1 VPASPARPRGLA
13 ASLKLAVFPAP
24 PFHVL
29 FESRPGAP
37 VLPRRLARRRRQSA
51 RRPEPAL
58 HVILIAVIVAFV
70 KSGPLPLADKTAL
83 VLRID
88 GTIGEQKSGNLRSTA
103 LDQVRGEAVQK
114 VQLRDILNALDA
126 AAEDPKIS
134 SLVVVLDE
142 MRPTGFSTLREIAA
156 AIDRFKASGKK
167 VVAWGSGYDQRQYY
181 VAAHAD
187 EVYLHPLGMV
197 YIAGF
202 GSLRN
207 YYKDALDKLGVTVN
221 VVRVGT
227 FKSAVEPFI
236 ANEPSAPA
244 LEADKAPLRRPL
256 EDVRRRGREGE
267 EAPAGSIMRGIDEA
281 PQRLAAVGGDAA
293 KFALAEKLVDAL
305 KTRDEL
311 RALMIARGAK
321 DDDENTFR
329 QISFDDYLGHVRP
342 RVTGDA
348 IGVVVAEGEIV
359 DGQAPAGT
367 IGGLS
372 TANLIKKAR
381 DNKDVKALVLR
392 VDSPGGSVFGS
403 ELVRRELE
411 VTRAAGKPVVVS
423 MGNTA
428 ASGGYWISTASDEIV
443 ADAATITGSIGVFAL
458 LPTADQTLAKLG
470 VHPAGVATT
479 WLRNADDPRLPLDP
493 RLADLI
499 QKSVDH
505 TYLEFTTKV
514 ARARKTTPTRSTR
527 SRRGACGRG
536 AGQGARPGRH
546 DRPVRR
552 RGPLG
557 GDARQARRQAAHRLH
572 RARSGQVRA
581 AREHAQRQ
589 VASLV
594 GAEIDARIGAAVGVA
609 PQLVRGAA
617 RDLGWVAEIAERRKP
632 FAAVVHCLCG
642 DAN

>member
-1 VPASPARPRGLA
+1 MSSSNPGVVRRFFRGA
-13 ASLKLAVFPAP
+13 WRVVDVSRRAVLNL
-24 PFHVL
+24 L
-29 FESRPGAP
+29 F
-37 VLPRRLARRRRQSA
+37 LI
-51 RRPEPAL
+51 
-58 HVILIAVIVAFV
+58 ILIAVIVAFV

-88 GTIGEQKSGNLRSTA
+88 GTIGEQKTGNLRSTA

-197 YIAGF
+197 YISGF

-236 ANEPSAPA
+236 ANEPSPAA
-244 LEADKAPLRRPL
+244 LEADKLLYGGLWKTYVDAVEKERKL
-256 EDVRRRGREGE
+256 
-267 EAPAGSIMRGIDEA
+267 PAGSLMRGIDEA

-342 RVTGDA
+342 RFTGDA

-428 ASGGYWISTASDEIV
+428 ASGGYWIATASDEIV

-458 LPTADQTLAKLG
+458 LPTADKTLAKLG

-505 TYLEFTTKV
+505 TYLDFTTKV
-514 ARARKTTPTRSTR
+514 AAARKTTSDKIDAVAQGRVWTGAQAKE
-527 SRRGACGRG
+527 RGLVDTI
-536 AGQGARPGRH
+536 GQF
-546 DRPVRR
+546 
-552 RGPLG
+552 
-557 GDARQARRQAAHRLH
+557 GDAVRSAAT
-572 RARSGQVRA
+572 RAKLGDKPRIVYIERDPGKF
-581 AREHAQRQ
+581 AQLVSMLNGQ
-589 VASLV
+589 VASLI

-609 PQLVRGAA
+609 PQLFRGAA
-617 RDLGWVAEIAERRKP
+617 RDLGWVADIAERRKP
-632 FAAVVHCLCG
+632 FTAVVHCLCG
-642 DAN
+642 ELN

>member
-1 VPASPARPRGLA
+1 MSSSNPGVVRRFFRGA
-13 ASLKLAVFPAP
+13 WRVVDVSRRV
-24 PFHVL
+24 VL
-29 FESRPGAP
+29 NLLF
-37 VLPRRLARRRRQSA
+37 LI
-51 RRPEPAL
+51 
-58 HVILIAVIVAFV
+58 ILIALIIAFV

-88 GTIGEQKSGNLRSTA
+88 GTIGEQKTGNLRSTA

-197 YIAGF
+197 YISGF

-236 ANEPSAPA
+236 ANEPSPAA
-244 LEADKAPLRRPL
+244 LEADKLLYGDLWKTYVDAVEKERKL
-256 EDVRRRGREGE
+256 
-267 EAPAGSIMRGIDEA
+267 PAGSLMRGIDEA

-311 RALMIARGAK
+311 RALMIERGAK

-428 ASGGYWISTASDEIV
+428 ASGGYWIATASDEIV

-458 LPTADQTLAKLG
+458 LPTADKTLAKLG

-505 TYLEFTTKV
+505 TYLDFTTKV
-514 ARARKTTPTRSTR
+514 AAARKTTSDKIDAVAQGRVWTGAQAKE
-527 SRRGACGRG
+527 RGLVDTI
-536 AGQGARPGRH
+536 GQF
-546 DRPVRR
+546 
-552 RGPLG
+552 
-557 GDARQARRQAAHRLH
+557 GDAVRSAAT
-572 RARSGQVRA
+572 RAKLGDKPRIVYIERDPGKF
-581 AREHAQRQ
+581 AQLVSMLNGQ
-589 VASLV
+589 VASLI
-594 GAEIDARIGAAVGVA
+594 GAEIDARIGAVVGVA

-642 DAN
+642 ELN

>member
-1 VPASPARPRGLA
+1 MSSSNPGPVRRFFRGA
-13 ASLKLAVFPAP
+13 WRVVDVSRRV
-24 PFHVL
+24 VL
-29 FESRPGAP
+29 NLLFLLI
-37 VLPRRLARRRRQSA
+37 V
-51 RRPEPAL
+51 
-58 HVILIAVIVAFV
+58 IAVIVAFAR
-70 KSGPLPLADKTAL
+70 SGAVPLADKTAL

-114 VQLRDILNALDA
+114 VQLRDILSALDA

-142 MRPTGFSTLREIAA
+142 MRPTGFSTLREMAA

-236 ANEPSAPA
+236 ANKPSAPA
-244 LEADKAPLRRPL
+244 LEADKFLFGGLWKTYVDAVEKERKL
-256 EDVRRRGREGE
+256 
-267 EAPAGSIMRGIDEA
+267 PAGSIMRGIDEA
-281 PQRLAAVGGDAA
+281 PERLAAVGGDDA

-329 QISFDDYLGHVRP
+329 QVSFDDYLGHVRQ

-392 VDSPGGSVFGS
+392 VDSPGGSVLGS

-443 ADAATITGSIGVFAL
+443 ADAATLTGSIGVFAL

-479 WLRNADDPRLPLDP
+479 WRYNADDPRLPLDP
-493 RLADLI
+493 RLAELI

-505 TYLEFTTKV
+505 TYLDFTTKV
-514 ARARKTTPTRSTR
+514 AAARKTTPEKIDAVAQGRVWTGVQAKE
-527 SRRGACGRG
+527 RGLVDTI
-536 AGQGARPGRH
+536 GQF
-546 DRPVRR
+546 
-552 RGPLG
+552 
-557 GDARQARRQAAHRLH
+557 GDAVRSAAT
-572 RARSGQVRA
+572 RAKLGDKPRILYIERDPGKF
-581 AREHAQRQ
+581 AQLVSMLNAK
-589 VASLV
+589 VANLV
-594 GAEIDARIGAAVGVA
+594 GAEIDARIGATVGVA

-642 DAN
+642 EPN

>member
-1 VPASPARPRGLA
+1 MSSSNPGPVRRFFRGA
-13 ASLKLAVFPAP
+13 WRVVDVSRRV
-24 PFHVL
+24 VL
-29 FESRPGAP
+29 NLLFM
-37 VLPRRLARRRRQSA
+37 
-51 RRPEPAL
+51 
-58 HVILIAVIVAFV
+58 VILIAVIVAFA

-126 AAEDPKIS
+126 AGQDPKIS

-142 MRPTGFSTLREIAA
+142 MRPTGFATLREIAA

-167 VVAWGSGYDQRQYY
+167 VVAWGSSYDQRQYY

-244 LEADKAPLRRPL
+244 LEADKLLFGGLWKTYVDAVEKERKL
-256 EDVRRRGREGE
+256 
-267 EAPAGSIMRGIDEA
+267 AAGSIMRGIDEA
-281 PQRLAAVGGDAA
+281 PQRLAAAGGDAA

-311 RALMIARGAK
+311 RTLMIARGTK

-329 QISFDDYLGHVRP
+329 QIVFDDYLAHVRP

-348 IGVVVAEGEIV
+348 VGVVVAEGEIV

-493 RLADLI
+493 RLADLV

-505 TYLEFTTKV
+505 TYREFTTKV
-514 ARARKTTPTRSTR
+514 AAARKTTADKIDAVAQGRVWTGAQAKERGLVDTIGQFGDAVRSAATRAKLGDKPR
-527 SRRGACGRG
+527 IVYIERD
-536 AGQGARPGRH
+536 PGRF
-546 DRPVRR
+546 
-552 RGPLG
+552 
-557 GDARQARRQAAHRLH
+557 
-572 RARSGQVRA
+572 
-581 AREHAQRQ
+581 AQLVSMLNGQ
-589 VASLV
+589 VASLI
-594 GAEIDARIGAAVGVA
+594 GAEIDARIGATFGVA

-617 RDLGWVAEIAERRKP
+617 RDLGWVAEIVERRKP

-642 DAN
+642 EPN

>member
-1 VPASPARPRGLA
+1 MSSSNPGPVRRFFRGA
-13 ASLKLAVFPAP
+13 WRVVDVSRRV
-24 PFHVL
+24 VL
-29 FESRPGAP
+29 NLLFM
-37 VLPRRLARRRRQSA
+37 L
-51 RRPEPAL
+51 
-58 HVILIAVIVAFV
+58 ILIAVIVAFAR
-70 KSGPLPLADKTAL
+70 SGAAPLAEKTAL

-126 AAEDPKIS
+126 AAEDPKITT
-134 SLVVVLDE
+134 LVVVLDE
-142 MRPTGFSTLREIAA
+142 MRPTGFATLREIAA

-167 VVAWGSGYDQRQYY
+167 VVAWGSSYDQRQYY

-244 LEADKAPLRRPL
+244 LEADKLFYGGLWKTYVDAVEKERKLPA
-256 EDVRRRGREGE
+256 
-267 EAPAGSIMRGIDEA
+267 EAIMRRIDEA
-281 PQRLAAVGGDAA
+281 PQRLAAAGGDAA
-293 KFALAEKLVDAL
+293 KLALAEKLVDAL

-321 DDDENTFR
+321 DDDDNTFR
-329 QISFDDYLGHVRP
+329 QISFDDYLGHVRQ

-359 DGQAPAGT
+359 DGSAPAGT

-381 DNKDVKALVLR
+381 DAKDVKALVLR

-428 ASGGYWISTASDEIV
+428 ASGGYWIATASDEIV

-470 VHPAGVATT
+470 IHPAGVATT

-493 RLADLI
+493 RLGDLI
-499 QKSVDH
+499 QKTVDH
-505 TYLEFTTKV
+505 TYVEFTTKV
-514 ARARKTTPTRSTR
+514 AAARKTTPDKIDAVAQGRVWTGLQAKE
-527 SRRGACGRG
+527 RGLVDTI
-536 AGQGARPGRH
+536 GQF
-546 DRPVRR
+546 
-552 RGPLG
+552 
-557 GDARQARRQAAHRLH
+557 GDAVRSAAT
-572 RARSGQVRA
+572 RAKLGDKPRIVYIERDAGKF
-581 AREHAQRQ
+581 AQFVSMLNAK

-594 GAEIDARIGAAVGVA
+594 GAEIEARIGATVGVG
-609 PQLVRGAA
+609 PQLLRGAA
-617 RDLGWVAEIAERRKP
+617 RDLGWVAEIVERRKP

-642 DAN
+642 ELN